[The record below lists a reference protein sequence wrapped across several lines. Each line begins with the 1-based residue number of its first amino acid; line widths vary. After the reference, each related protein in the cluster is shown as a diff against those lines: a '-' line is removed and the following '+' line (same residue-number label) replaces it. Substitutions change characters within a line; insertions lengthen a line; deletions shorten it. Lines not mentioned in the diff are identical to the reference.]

1 MAEISQEQQ
10 VAFLRRMALLRNEG
24 LSPEEAR
31 LQAQTEVDEGAE
43 FGFRGE
49 GAQEAQGQA
58 REEIS
63 EFEALQDQRRAGG
76 KAIPLENRT
85 GLSTRTESARPGESS
100 RVIGDT
106 TRSSGPQP
114 TENDL
119 FLTSQGADQSL
130 SNFLRTL
137 RGQPWRYN
145 GTTQGLTAEERILK
159 PEDRAEI
166 ARLTQIADEA
176 RAQWQGFTP
185 ASTGEEGLSEIA
197 ITPGSDLDLAQTEQD
212 RNVMLQEAL
221 AGIDQSVANGTLTA
235 ERGALFKMVTQNIW
249 ERGGSMDVGR
259 IIEEFDRI
267 SNETISPEFAQLA
280 KESSANLTARKSEL
294 EQSRALELET
304 EGIAA
309 AEAIE
314 AGTEN
319 LVGRGKVFS
328 SEAVKKLGPLAAYA
342 KPSYSP
348 EEIELLGFTPDP
360 EASAIPM
367 QQPDFA
373 GEFAEGEILRNN
385 RLIRTGTTQRHAA
398 NQRQLREAAE
408 QELGTAGAQ
417 AAGFTDLVGDV
428 TGRLGREE
436 ASRRGNVLSTLV
448 GQEAQNVSAQQPLDF
463 NFPTQQ
469 ITT

>member
-49 GAQEAQGQA
+49 GAREAQGQA

-63 EFEALQDQRRAGG
+63 EFEALQDQRRTEGL
-76 KAIPLENRT
+76 AIPLENRT
-85 GLSTRTESARPGESS
+85 GLPTRTESARPGESS

-145 GTTQGLTAEERILK
+145 GTTQGLTPEERVLK

-176 RAQWQGFTP
+176 RAQWRGFTP
-185 ASTGEEGLSEIA
+185 ASTDEEAPLGATAAPEL
-197 ITPGSDLDLAQTEQD
+197 GLDLAQAGRD
-212 RNVMLQEAL
+212 RNVMLQDAL
-221 AGIDQSVANGTLTA
+221 AGIDQAVANGTLTA

-328 SEAVKKLGPLAAYA
+328 SEAIDKLGPLSAYA
-342 KPSYSP
+342 QAGTA
-348 EEIELLGFTPDP
+348 EAD
-360 EASAIPM
+360 ASAIPV
-367 QQPDFA
+367 QQPNFA

-385 RLIRTGTTQRHAA
+385 RFIRTGSTKRHAA

-428 TGRLGREE
+428 KGRLARNRDT
-436 ASRRGNVLSTLV
+436 AAGNVLSTLV

>member
-1 MAEISQEQQ
+1 
-10 VAFLRRMALLRNEG
+10 
-24 LSPEEAR
+24 
-31 LQAQTEVDEGAE
+31 
-43 FGFRGE
+43 
-49 GAQEAQGQA
+49 
-58 REEIS
+58 
-63 EFEALQDQRRAGG
+63 
-76 KAIPLENRT
+76 
-85 GLSTRTESARPGESS
+85 
-100 RVIGDT
+100 
-106 TRSSGPQP
+106 
-114 TENDL
+114 
-119 FLTSQGADQSL
+119 
-130 SNFLRTL
+130 
-137 RGQPWRYN
+137 
-145 GTTQGLTAEERILK
+145 LTAEERILK